1 MLQAPRMMRAM
12 NIVFLDAFTANPG
25 DLSWSAFESLG
36 TCTVHDRTPAAETI
50 ERARDAEI
58 VITNK
63 APLSRDTIAALP
75 KLRYI
80 GITATGYNIVD
91 TAAAR
96 ERGIVVTNV
105 PGYSTASVAQ
115 AVFALLLEL
124 TNRTGHHA
132 NTVAQGVWAE
142 CPDFCYWHYPIVELH
157 GLTLGLVGLGD
168 IGTAVARIAHAL
180 GMKVLATRRTWAVPP
195 PEGVEPAT
203 MEDIFTKSDVVSLH
217 CPLTDDTRHLI
228 NASNLARMKSTA
240 YLINTARGPLVDE
253 AALAEAL
260 NTGRIAGA
268 GLDVLSV
275 EPPSSGHVLFAA
287 KNCLITPHIAWAS
300 KASRARLIDITARNV
315 QQWMAGEAVNVVN

>member
-1 MLQAPRMMRAM
+1 M
-12 NIVFLDAFTANPG
+12 NIVLLDAHTANPG
-25 DLSWSAFESLG
+25 DLSWSALEALG
-36 TCTVHDRTPAAETI
+36 TCTVHSRTPVAQI
-50 ERARDAEI
+50 VERAQDAEI

-91 TAAAR
+91 IAAAR

-124 TNRTGHHA
+124 TNRTGHHS
-132 NTVAQGVWAE
+132 NTVSQGVWAE

-203 MEDIFTKSDVVSLH
+203 MDDIFTKSDVVSLH

-228 NASNLARMKSTA
+228 NAANLGRMKSSA

-260 NTGRIAGA
+260 NAGRIAGA

-275 EPPSSGHVLFAA
+275 EPPAPGHVLFGA

-315 QQWMAGEAVNVVN
+315 KQWMAGEAINVVN

>member
-1 MLQAPRMMRAM
+1 M
-12 NIVFLDAFTANPG
+12 NIVLLDAHTANPG
-25 DLSWSAFESLG
+25 DLAWSSLEALG
-36 TCTVHDRTPAAETI
+36 ACTVYSRTPLDQII
-50 ERARDAEI
+50 ERAKDAEI

-63 APLSRDTIAALP
+63 APLSRETIAALP

-91 TAAAR
+91 VAAAR

-124 TNRTGHHA
+124 TNRTGHHSS
-132 NTVAQGVWAE
+132 TVAQGVWAD

-168 IGTAVARIAHAL
+168 IGTAVARIALAM
-180 GMKVLATRRTWAVPP
+180 GMNVLATRRTWAVPP
-195 PEGVEPAT
+195 PEGVVPAS
-203 MEDIFTKSDVVSLH
+203 MEEIFTNSDVISLH

-228 NASNLARMKSTA
+228 NAANLGRMKPTA

-260 NTGRIAGA
+260 NASRIAGA
-268 GLDVLSV
+268 GLDVLAI
-275 EPPSSGHVLFAA
+275 EPPASGHVLFGA

-315 QQWMAGEAVNVVN
+315 QQWLAGEPVNMVN